1 MRPVV
6 LSGGSGTRLWPL
18 STSDRP
24 KQFVALFDG
33 RSLFDLT
40 LDRLDGIEGV
50 GEPIVVTG
58 AAHRSLVEEALDT
71 AGRGESLILVEPV
84 GRNTAAA
91 ALAAALVSA
100 PEDILVILPS
110 DHLISDLDG
119 FRTAVAAASEAA
131 REGGIVTFGIEPSRP
146 ETGYGYIEVGDARGG
161 GVFTVRRFKEKPGQR
176 TAEEMAADGRH
187 VWNSGMFVVGAGVLV
202 AEAESHCPGIL
213 DGVRRAVPDR
223 SGAVIELSDEFTA
236 VESKSIDYA
245 IMERTDRAMVIPI
258 DVGWDDVGS
267 FPSLLAA
274 LGRDEAGN
282 HIEGDVIVDGV
293 TDSFIHATSRKVVVA
308 GIGDVVVVETADA
321 VLVMPLEHSQKVREL
336 SERADR
342 G

>member
-1 MRPVV
+1 M
-6 LSGGSGTRLWPL
+6 

-24 KQFVALFDG
+24 KQFVPLFDG

-40 LDRLDGIEGV
+40 LARLDGIEGV

-58 AAHRSLVEEALDT
+58 TAHLALAEEALEA

-84 GRNTAAA
+84 GRNTAPA
-91 ALAAALVSA
+91 ALAAALISA

-110 DHLISDLDG
+110 DHLISDLEG
-119 FRTAVAAASEAA
+119 FRTAVAAATAVA
-131 REGGIVTFGIEPSRP
+131 REGGVVTFGIEPSRP
-146 ETGYGYIEVGDARGG
+146 ETGYGYIEIGEARGDG
-161 GVFTVRRFKEKPGQR
+161 FFTVRRFKEKPDEPQ
-176 TAEEMAADGRH
+176 AEEMAADGRH
-187 VWNSGMFVVGAGVLV
+187 VWNSGMFVVGADTLV
-202 AEAESHCPGIL
+202 AEAKSHCPGIL

-223 SGAVIELSDEFTA
+223 AGAVIELSDAFTA
-236 VESKSIDYA
+236 VEPKSIDYA
-245 IMERTDRAMVIPI
+245 IMERTDRAVVIPI

-293 TDSFIHATSRKVVVA
+293 TDSFIHAASRKVVVA

-321 VLVMPLEHSQKVREL
+321 VLVVPLEHSQRVREL